1 MKRIINMLLWMLA
14 PMCFFLFLFCFT
26 DAFIKDWGIGL
37 PLEYISIIL
46 SIIFGALF
54 LTGFIWNIVY
64 SLKHGDKE

>member
-1 MKRIINMLLWMLA
+1 MKRIIDMLLWMLV
-14 PMCFFLFLFCFT
+14 PMLVCLSLFMFAT
-26 DAFIKDWGIGL
+26 AFIVGRIL
-37 PLEYISIIL
+37 EPLQIITVIL